1 MTSANAYGPQRTWVD
16 GELRIAGASPTWSKS
31 TREYLGIP
39 TVDAS
44 PIIKIDDL
52 WQPGRLLSDLP
63 VVSRPA
69 DSGGLVHLYD
79 LASQGGLG
87 NAKIDCPLHGMTWV
101 LTGPACAHDGQYV
114 EGTTTAVVG
123 HVRDVLSD
131 IQGKPA
137 VEVWRRV
144 RVTARSFPTTRVK
157 VLVWRGRVDKGGQGA
172 TWLLLG
178 EGDGSTVTTRE
189 RCPLDGRD
197 GWRRKFQAGEVK

>member
-1 MTSANAYGPQRTWVD
+1 MTSTTVYGPHTWVD
-16 GELRIAGASPTWSKS
+16 GELFVGSPLRPPLRPWQRDLLESWATPAASPFVA
-31 TREYLGIP
+31 E
-39 TVDAS
+39 V
-44 PIIKIDDL
+44 DL
-52 WQPGRLLSDLP
+52 WRPGRLLSDLP
-63 VVSRPA
+63 TVSRSI

-79 LASQGGLG
+79 LASNAGFG

-123 HVRDVLSD
+123 HVPIRNMY
-131 IQGKPA
+131 GA
-137 VEVWRRV
+137 VDSWRRV
-144 RVTARSFPTTRVK
+144 RVTARSFPTRVK

-178 EGDGSTVTTRE
+178 EGDGSRVTTRE
-189 RCPLDGRD
+189 RYPLDGRD

>member
-1 MTSANAYGPQRTWVD
+1 MTSTTVYGPHTWVD
-16 GELRIAGASPTWSKS
+16 GELFVGSPLRPPLRPWQRDLLESWATPAASPFVA
-31 TREYLGIP
+31 E
-39 TVDAS
+39 V
-44 PIIKIDDL
+44 DL
-52 WQPGRLLSDLP
+52 WRPGRLLSDLP
-63 VVSRPA
+63 VVSRSI

-79 LASQGGLG
+79 LASNAGFG

-123 HVRDVLSD
+123 HVPIRNMY
-131 IQGKPA
+131 GA
-137 VEVWRRV
+137 VDSWRRV
-144 RVTARSFPTTRVK
+144 RVTARSFPAARVK

-178 EGDGSTVTTRE
+178 EGDSSKVTTRE
-189 RCPLDGRD
+189 RYPLDGRD